1 GRPPAGARGHRG
13 RGGRAR
19 PRARRARGAG
29 PGRVQRH
36 RRLCRPRRPRAPARP
51 PRRPGQRGD
60 HRQGLRQPAQG
71 ASAARRPRRDP
82 PRREREPRRHHRKER
97 LMKLPDVAVPAGM
110 VWSSPFA
117 KWQGSLGGV
126 SSLDVAAAVTS
137 RALADRGLAPER
149 LTGLVLGW
157 SVPQPEIFYGTPLLA
172 ARIGAEGLTG
182 PMVSQACATSVAAL
196 QAAATTTSAGDVRL
210 VVATDR
216 TSNGPT
222 LVYPDPNGQGGAPT
236 STHWVLDSFSRDP
249 WAGSSMIAAGDLV
262 GREGGFTRQQADE
275 LKVLR
280 HEQYTS
286 ALAEGRAFQKRYM
299 VPVEVGSGR
308 RAVTLETDEGVRPI
322 DREAMAGLKT
332 LDPEGIHTFAT
343 QTHPADGCAGAVVT
357 TPATARE
364 LSGGEGVVHLL
375 ATGTARVG
383 KSRMPQAPVP
393 AAMAALADAGL
404 GIGDVDLVTTHNP
417 FAVND
422 LYFARET
429 GYPLEQMN

>member
-1 GRPPAGARGHRG
+1 
-13 RGGRAR
+13 
-19 PRARRARGAG
+19 
-29 PGRVQRH
+29 
-36 RRLCRPRRPRAPARP
+36 
-51 PRRPGQRGD
+51 
-60 HRQGLRQPAQG
+60 
-71 ASAARRPRRDP
+71 
-82 PRREREPRRHHRKER
+82 
-97 LMKLPDVAVPAGM
+97 MKLPDVAVPAGM

-196 QAAATTTSAGDVRL
+196 QAAATTTADGDVRL

-286 ALAEGRAFQKRYM
+286 ALAEGRAFQRRYM

-308 RAVTLETDEGVRPI
+308 RAVTLEADEGIRPVDPESI
-322 DREAMAGLKT
+322 AGLRT
-332 LDPEGIHTFAT
+332 VDPEGIHTFAT
-343 QTHPADGCAGAVVT
+343 QTHPADGCAGAVVAT
-357 TPATARE
+357 TEAARE
-364 LSGGEGVVHLL
+364 LSGGEGVVRLL

-383 KSRMPQAPVP
+383 RSRMPEAPVP
-393 AAMAALADAGL
+393 AAREALADAGL
-404 GIGDVDLVTTHNP
+404 TMEDVDLVTTHNP

-422 LYFARET
+422 LYFSRET
-429 GYPLEQMN
+429 GYPLERMNVRGSSLVFGHPQGPTGLRSIAELVEELRLRGGGTGLFTGCAAGDSGMALVVRVED